1 MAKKSLFFG
10 NWTFRLKLNPLIY
23 QRMNYK
29 KRIKL
34 CNTIRRYG
42 VKCVLYLV
50 EAFAADNLLTH
61 LALSPTAEQ
70 AEPSLHTQE
79 THLKI

>member
-1 MAKKSLFFG
+1 MVCS
-10 NWTFRLKLNPLIY
+10 
-23 QRMNYK
+23 
-29 KRIKL
+29 
-34 CNTIRRYG
+34 
-42 VKCVLYLV
+42 CVVYLV

-61 LALSPTAEQ
+61 LTLSPTAEQ